1 MRAGLLLLAYQEA
14 ERGHRHP
21 TSGRPTMKHT
31 TRRAGAKA
39 PLKRLTTG
47 LRVFPEA
54 FRPGQLARVAV
65 LPGGLRCQL
74 RFVTQLFRM
83 KGKLEEK
90 DIDATAAGLR
100 LFTPKGEEE
109 ELGRGVGK
117 MWRADTSA
125 PATALLPPPQA
136 CGSAAL
142 VDTLMQGANGHSPR
156 VRPPQC

>member
-1 MRAGLLLLAYQEA
+1 
-14 ERGHRHP
+14 
-21 TSGRPTMKHT
+21 MKHT

-125 PATALLPPPQA
+125 PATALLFRLFRLTA
-136 CGSAAL
+136 RL
-142 VDTLMQGANGHSPR
+142 TLGYHLHRPEAPR
-156 VRPPQC
+156 HWYGPTS